1 MLAANKSLS
10 RAERAFRTFMTMDLQ
25 VRPIFHYR
33 ERRVR
38 AHLFLCLLTAY
49 VQWHME
55 KVLAPLLFREE
66 EALSR
71 QDPVAPPV
79 RSALA
84 QAKERR
90 KRTAQEPS
98 LPVWSFRSLMR
109 HLATMVK
116 NRIVL
121 RSVGGDGD
129 QAEAFAFDQI
139 SLPTPVQARAF
150 ELLQIKPSSL

>member
-1 MLAANKSLS
+1 MRL
-10 RAERAFRTFMTMDLQ
+10 
-25 VRPIFHYR
+25 IFYYR

-38 AHLFLCLLTAY
+38 AHLFLCLLAAY

-55 KVLAPLLFREE
+55 KALAPLLFREE
-66 EALSR
+66 G
-71 QDPVAPPV
+71 PVAPAV

-84 QAKERR
+84 QAKERSR
-90 KRTAQEPS
+90 LIGTEEPS
-98 LPVWSFRSLMR
+98 LPVRSFRSLMR

-121 RSVGGDGD
+121 RSVGRDGD

-139 SLPTPVQARAF
+139 SLPTPLQARAF
-150 ELLQIKPSSL
+150 KLLQIKPTSL